1 MDNYELIDDMIEI
14 IKTLQI
20 AVLNLQERV
29 GELEKGMTIIYEEKE
44 RVENRVNNLDE
55 YLLYKERKWGD
66 NNG

>member
-1 MDNYELIDDMIEI
+1 MDNYKLIDDMIEI
-14 IKTLQI
+14 IRTLQK
-20 AVLNLQERV
+20 AVLNLQEKV
-29 GELEKGMTIIYEEKE
+29 EGLEKEMTIIYEEKE

>member
-1 MDNYELIDDMIEI
+1 MDNYELINDMIEI
-14 IKTLQI
+14 IKTLQK
-20 AVLNLQERV
+20 AVLNLQEKV
-29 GELEKGMTIIYEEKE
+29 EGLEKEMTIIYEEKE